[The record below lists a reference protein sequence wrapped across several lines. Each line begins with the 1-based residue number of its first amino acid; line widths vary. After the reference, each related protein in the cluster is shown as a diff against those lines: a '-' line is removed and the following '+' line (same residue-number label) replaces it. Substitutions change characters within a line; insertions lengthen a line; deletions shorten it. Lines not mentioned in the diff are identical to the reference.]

1 MKIGPRSQ
9 YNYDITINMTP
20 SSIST
25 TVLETALKICS
36 LAGGDLEV
44 FVLVRPSDGSGGAL
58 WAGDER
64 LCDEYR
70 RQRLFPGA
78 ADVEVTLD
86 PGTSSLVRKEC
97 KADGTLICQPFVP
110 LGAHAQ
116 KTCRKRGGSNTTQ
129 LFTKKAKVSRQSQA
143 HDLNYDFEQTSNKST
158 STSGDVILPSHR
170 SNNNSGGSHAAHQ
183 SFLSDGSPTSNGGN
197 SFTTVDPQFVSGQ
210 AFASGSAGEGD
221 NSSFNGETVED
232 PGVQWIYDE
241 FIPRNPKTRDVTT
254 IHDSSVTIKNSY
266 AFKLLN
272 TVLYAFG
279 REAYA
284 KCPYKCGQLKD
295 DACRLYFSQC
305 FDAFFSHFP
314 NLVELDRQKVGFH
327 KTRLKKPYLLSLK
340 SYCRSVVQMSFCK
353 SFTSGGVPSGARLLA
368 IGGGAE
374 GL

>member
-1 MKIGPRSQ
+1 
-9 YNYDITINMTP
+9 MTP

-25 TVLETALKICS
+25 TVLETALKISS
-36 LAGGDLEV
+36 LAGGELEV
-44 FVLVRPSDGSGGAL
+44 FVLVRPTDGSGGAL

-86 PGTSSLVRKEC
+86 PSTCSLVRKEC
-97 KADGTLICQPFVP
+97 KTDGSIMCQPFVP
-110 LGAHAQ
+110 LGAHSQ
-116 KTCRKRGGSNTTQ
+116 KTTRKRATTTQ

-143 HDLNYDFEQTSNKST
+143 HDLNYDFEEQTSHKST
-158 STSGDVILPSHR
+158 STSGDSVLPLR
-170 SNNNSGGSHAAHQ
+170 SNGANHHN
-183 SFLSDGSPTSNGGN
+183 SFLADDSSGHGVGGG
-197 SFTTVDPQFVSGQ
+197 FTTVDPEFVSSQ
-210 AFASGSAGEGD
+210 SFSSGGVGGGGVDSGGGVDEGVD
-221 NSSFNGETVED
+221 DGPSYNENVED
-232 PGVQWIYDE
+232 GGVQWIFDD
-241 FIPRNPKTRDVTT
+241 FFPRNPKTRDVTN
-254 IHDSSVTIKNSY
+254 IQDSSVTVKNSY

-279 REAYA
+279 REVYS

-295 DACRLYFSQC
+295 DVCRLYFSQC
-305 FDAFFSHFP
+305 FDAFFNHFP
-314 NLVELDRQKVGFH
+314 NLIDLDRQKVGFH

-353 SFTSGGVPSGARLLA
+353 SFTSGGLPGGPRLLSISGNA
-368 IGGGAE
+368 QAADGDADND